1 MAAIIATVRDRLRDD
16 EGEWRLSASQ
26 AVAIALIPVLLA
38 LSGVVAFPFR
48 GLYAV
53 LANEDG
59 VVEWA
64 QVGVLLVLI
73 VAYAI
78 LARRLWQAD
87 RRGLATFYAL
97 CSLAAVFIA
106 GEEIS
111 WGQRI
116 LGFATPAE
124 LDAINAQGETN
135 LHNIGLVTKVFNLV
149 VVGICSL
156 AILLPVLR
164 WTGWRDSRRTIAG
177 YVLIPPLA
185 LIPAFGF
192 PLVHRMIRLGLFPEV
207 GERVSKYA
215 EFAELSFY
223 FGLLVFVLLAI
234 RAVRGRWFEPDD
246 ADDDVDAADARI
258 GEPLAPANGQ
268 RIR

>member
-1 MAAIIATVRDRLRDD
+1 MSAIIATVRDSLRDD
-16 EGEWRLSASQ
+16 AGEWRLSGWQ
-26 AVAIALIPVLLA
+26 VTAIALIPFIIA
-38 LSGVVAFPFR
+38 LSGIAAFPVR

-64 QVGVLLVLI
+64 QFGVLLVLI
-73 VAYAI
+73 VAYAM
-78 LARRLWQAD
+78 LARRLWRAD
-87 RRGLATFYAL
+87 RRDLAVFYAL

-116 LGFATPAE
+116 LGFSTPAE
-124 LDAINAQGETN
+124 LEAINAQGETN
-135 LHNIGLVTKVFNLV
+135 LHNIGLITKVFNLV
-149 VVGICSL
+149 VLGICSL
-156 AILLPVLR
+156 AILLPILR
-164 WTGWRDSRRTIAG
+164 WMGWRDAPRTIAG

-192 PLVHRMIRLGLFPEV
+192 PFVHRMIRLGLFPEV

-223 FGLLVFVLLAI
+223 LGLLVFVLLAI
-234 RAVRGRWFEPDD
+234 RAVRGRWFEAAD
-246 ADDDVDAADARI
+246 ADDDADAADARI